1 MHPVSYSGPTD
12 NPFSLLQILKKAWFE
27 RAKVGL
33 QPQVGI
39 PLVKNGLAGYKTSIL
54 SYGQVIHRI
63 LLESDG
69 CVKEITLPYNMFLL

>member
-1 MHPVSYSGPTD
+1 MHLVSYSDPTD

-27 RAKVGL
+27 HVKVGL
-33 QPQVGI
+33 PGPQVGI

-63 LLESDG
+63 LFDISLG
-69 CVKEITLPYNMFLL
+69 AK

>member
-1 MHPVSYSGPTD
+1 LHFVSYSGPTG
-12 NPFSLLQILKKAWFE
+12 NPFSLLQILKKARFE

-33 QPQVGI
+33 PRPQVGI

-63 LLESDG
+63 LLDISLG
-69 CVKEITLPYNMFLL
+69 AK